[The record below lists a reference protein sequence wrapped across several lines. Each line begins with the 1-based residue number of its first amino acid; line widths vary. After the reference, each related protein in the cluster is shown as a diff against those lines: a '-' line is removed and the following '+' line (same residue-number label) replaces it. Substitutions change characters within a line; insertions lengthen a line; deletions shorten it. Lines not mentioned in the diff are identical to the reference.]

1 MCTPNGQLIWILSL
15 FNCIR
20 KTTSTK
26 SALNMKN
33 AKTDLLRSSIKSFAT
48 RACFLVTDACVIC
61 RANEVLSIRL
71 MDDVTDD
78 GIYVLVAL
86 RSFVFDF
93 VFLCEWFVCARMRKR
108 KKRCKLEY
116 ELRGRRTTIASC
128 GNRQPNRRRP
138 EKGYLLRGFIVSNI
152 CFDAEW
158 PFNVYIILVQLQQK
172 HNQHEEGVH
181 HEERKHR
188 WIP

>member
-1 MCTPNGQLIWILSL
+1 
-15 FNCIR
+15 
-20 KTTSTK
+20 
-26 SALNMKN
+26 MKN

-93 VFLCEWFVCARMRKR
+93 VFLCE
-108 KKRCKLEY
+108 
-116 ELRGRRTTIASC
+116 
-128 GNRQPNRRRP
+128 
-138 EKGYLLRGFIVSNI
+138 
-152 CFDAEW
+152 
-158 PFNVYIILVQLQQK
+158 
-172 HNQHEEGVH
+172 
-181 HEERKHR
+181 
-188 WIP
+188 